1 MTDMKNETGYRWKLG
16 LFVSIALI
24 LFAAAVYLIGKHKNM
39 FGNTFQLQAVFK
51 NVNGLKEGN
60 NIRFSGINVGTIN
73 NIEILTDTTVK
84 VDMVLEQKVKKF
96 IKKDA
101 SASISS
107 DGLMGDKVL
116 VISPGSFEM
125 EHVAENDILQVHNP
139 VGTEEI
145 LASVKVTAEN
155 AEVITDQL
163 ASIFYKINNGK
174 GALSKLIGDAEFA
187 RNLDNTMEN
196 LEASSKGMN
205 ENMEAAKH
213 NILLRGYFKKKKREE
228 EKKKKE
234 LEEKKKE
241 ELELKKKAGE
251 TNKKE
256 TSAKNE

>member
-1 MTDMKNETGYRWKLG
+1 MKNDKGYRWKLG
-16 LFVSIALI
+16 MFVSVALI
-24 LFAAAVYLIGKHKNM
+24 LFATAIYFIGKQKNL
-39 FGNTFQLQAVFK
+39 FGNTFRLQAIFK

-60 NIRFSGINVGTIN
+60 NIRFSGINVGTID
-73 NIEILTDTTVK
+73 NIALLTDTSVK
-84 VDMVLEQKVKKF
+84 VDLIIQKDVQRF

-101 SASISS
+101 MATINS

-116 VISPGSFEM
+116 IISPGSIE
-125 EHVAENDILQVHNP
+125 EEAIKENEILRTFNP

-145 LASVKVTAEN
+145 MASVKVTAEN
-155 AEVITDQL
+155 AEIITDQL

-196 LEASSKGMN
+196 LEAGSKGMS
-205 ENMEAAKH
+205 ENMEAAKS

-234 LEEKKKE
+234 LQEKKREDSIKNIKN
-241 ELELKKKAGE
+241 LGKKQ
-251 TNKKE
+251 
-256 TSAKNE
+256 

>member
-1 MTDMKNETGYRWKLG
+1 
-16 LFVSIALI
+16 
-24 LFAAAVYLIGKHKNM
+24 
-39 FGNTFQLQAVFK
+39 
-51 NVNGLKEGN
+51 
-60 NIRFSGINVGTIN
+60 
-73 NIEILTDTTVK
+73 
-84 VDMVLEQKVKKF
+84 
-96 IKKDA
+96 
-101 SASISS
+101 
-107 DGLMGDKVL
+107 
-116 VISPGSFEM
+116 
-125 EHVAENDILQVHNP
+125 
-139 VGTEEI
+139 
-145 LASVKVTAEN
+145 
-155 AEVITDQL
+155 
-163 ASIFYKINNGK
+163 
-174 GALSKLIGDAEFA
+174 LIGDAEFA

>member
-1 MTDMKNETGYRWKLG
+1 MSVMKNETAYRWKLG
-16 LFVSIALI
+16 MFVSVALI
-24 LFAAAVYLIGKHKNM
+24 LFAAAIYFIGKQKNL
-39 FGNTFQLQAVFK
+39 FGNTFRLQAIFK

-60 NIRFSGINVGTIN
+60 NIRFSGINVGTID
-73 NIEILTDTTVK
+73 NIALLTDTSVK
-84 VDMVLEQKVKKF
+84 VDLIIQKDVQRF

-101 SASISS
+101 MATINS

-116 VISPGSFEM
+116 IISPGSTQE
-125 EHVAENDILQVHNP
+125 ESIKENDILRTFNP

-145 LASVKVTAEN
+145 MASVKVTAEN
-155 AEVITDQL
+155 AEIITDQL

-196 LEASSKGMN
+196 LEAGSKGMS
-205 ENMEAAKH
+205 ENMEAAKS

-234 LEEKKKE
+234 LEEKKREDSIKNIKN
-241 ELELKKKAGE
+241 LGKKQ
-251 TNKKE
+251 
-256 TSAKNE
+256 

>member
-1 MTDMKNETGYRWKLG
+1 MKNETGYRWKLG
-16 LFVSIALI
+16 LFVTIGLL
-24 LFAAAVYLIGKHKNM
+24 LFVVGVYYIGKQRNL
-39 FGNTFQLQAVFK
+39 FGNTFRLQAIFT
-51 NVNGLKEGN
+51 NVNGLKVGN
-60 NIRFSGINVGTIN
+60 NIRFSGINVGTID
-73 NIEILTDTTVK
+73 NISLITDTSVR
-84 VDMVLEQKVKKF
+84 VDLILEKNVHQF

-101 SASISS
+101 LATISS

-116 VISPGSFEM
+116 IISPGSLAGEQI
-125 EHVAENDILQVHNP
+125 EENGILPASNP

-196 LEASSKGMN
+196 LESSTKGLN
-205 ENMEAAKH
+205 ENMEAAKS

-234 LEEKKKE
+234 LEEKKKIDSTA
-241 ELELKKKAGE
+241 KKQSV
-251 TNKKE
+251 KK
-256 TSAKNE
+256 N

>member
-1 MTDMKNETGYRWKLG
+1 MYNKSVMKNDTGYRWKLG
-16 LFVSIALI
+16 MFVSVALI
-24 LFAAAVYLIGKHKNM
+24 LFATAIYFIGKQKNL
-39 FGNTFQLQAVFK
+39 FGNTFRLQAIFK

-60 NIRFSGINVGTIN
+60 NIRFSGINVGTID
-73 NIEILTDTTVK
+73 NIALLTDTSVK
-84 VDMVLEQKVKKF
+84 VDLIIQKDVQRF

-101 SASISS
+101 MATINS

-116 VISPGSFEM
+116 IISPGSIE
-125 EHVAENDILQVHNP
+125 EEAIKENEILRTFNP

-145 LASVKVTAEN
+145 MASVKVTAEN
-155 AEVITDQL
+155 AEIITDQL

-196 LEASSKGMN
+196 LEAGSKGMS
-205 ENMEAAKH
+205 ENMEAAKS

-234 LEEKKKE
+234 LQEKKREDSIKNIKN
-241 ELELKKKAGE
+241 LGKKQ
-251 TNKKE
+251 
-256 TSAKNE
+256 

>member
-1 MTDMKNETGYRWKLG
+1 MKNESGNRWKLG
-16 LFVSIALI
+16 LFVSMGLV
-24 LFAAAVYLIGKHKNM
+24 LFAAAIYLIGKQKNM
-39 FGNTFQLQAVFK
+39 FGNVFRVQAVFK

-60 NIRFSGINVGTIN
+60 NIRFSGINVGTID
-73 NIEILTDTTVK
+73 NIAIVTDTSVI
-84 VDMVLEQKVKKF
+84 VDMILKDKVKKF

-101 SASISS
+101 IASISS

-116 VISPGSFEM
+116 VISPGSFDEKHI
-125 EHVAENDILQVHNP
+125 EENDLLRTHNP

-155 AEVITDQL
+155 AEIITDQL

-174 GALSKLIGDAEFA
+174 GALSKLISDPEMA

-196 LEASSKGMN
+196 LEAGSKGMS
-205 ENMEAAKH
+205 ENMEAAKS

-251 TNKKE
+251 PNKKE
-256 TSAKNE
+256 TSAKN